1 MKKIILLPT
10 LLSIALSFSPAA
22 SAYTCFFT
30 LVKDSCWTN
39 YNVTVDVSNAS
50 TSKTLFSVSVP
61 KGTSWTRKK
70 FSCDAAESFNY
81 SATFSPAFWQT
92 DKGKHFSGKRTW
104 TLPQKMKQGD
114 TAWDIT
120 VCYPEEFS
128 EVPFPPTA
136 DSKCQC
142 DTTSIPPVIPPKK

>member
-1 MKKIILLPT
+1 MKKIILL
-10 LLSIALSFSPAA
+10 SIALAFSPAA
-22 SAYTCFFT
+22 SAHTCFFT

-39 YNVTVDVSNAS
+39 YDVTVDVTNAS
-50 TSKTLFSVSVP
+50 TSKSLFNISVP
-61 KGTSWTRKK
+61 KGKSWTRKK

-81 SATFSPAFWQT
+81 SATFSPVFWQA

-120 VCYPEEFS
+120 VCYPEQFS
-128 EVPFPPTA
+128 EVPLPPTA
-136 DSKCQC
+136 DSKCNC
-142 DTTSIPPVIPPKK
+142 DTQSIPAVIPPKQ